1 MMESQFR
8 INEDIPSWIFGLVLL
23 AAVAASVRLIRLGY
37 GRRAPKAVVLS
48 GLIGYALLTLAAL
61 RPVRLIRRGRTVGPK
76 VVVLVDSS
84 RRLELRA
91 ENVTRSKLAQSAV
104 SELLKHYRSA
114 RVTVA
119 TFGDGPAKS
128 LKSTETL
135 AASLSTSSNSD
146 LLAALNSVFDTAGE
160 RPGAVVVVSDGRL
173 SRPHSVEATVKSALP
188 VALTG
193 VAVHVVDVGG
203 QAPPDASIRSV
214 DSLGE
219 AVAHQAFSVKVE
231 VACTGG
237 LTCTKVP
244 VTVSTLERGKIPR
257 QIAIREANLQGK
269 DSQVI
274 DFDIVLERAGSQI
287 VEVAIEPQVGDK
299 VPENDSRLLP
309 YLVSRERIRLLHI
322 AGSPSYDV
330 RELRRWLK
338 GNAAVDLV
346 SFFILRTDEDNPN
359 TDDNAGELALIPFPV
374 DELFSQHLPSF
385 DAVILQDI
393 DAARYHLDIYLE
405 RLAKYV
411 EEGGGLILVGGPS
424 AFSGG
429 SYVHSALER
438 VIPTALVVSRNPYDS
453 VEFTPTLTAAAKQAP
468 ILEPLR
474 RLVGDRLPNFPGAN
488 TLGPPKS
495 GAVVLWEHP
504 QRTFLPVRGAT
515 VAGPMPI
522 LAISDMRDG
531 RVVELGLDATYRLAW
546 GTLAAE
552 TSGRAYG
559 ALWEALIG
567 WVMHEP
573 QYASLRGELAGEC
586 VANGPATLRWRSAA
600 DVRGLL
606 TVAVEQLGQVSP
618 PVHRQQI
625 RLDNARVADVAI
637 ASLARGGYAALARL
651 DGGPE
656 ARLDFACEKGG
667 AAMADSRPDPD
678 RLRKLAEITG
688 GTYVTA
694 PRIDELPVPPSYFVD
709 ETRTA
714 VPVAPAW
721 VWAALAAVA
730 LGAQWLAARSSGIR

>member
-1 MMESQFR
+1 MRS
-8 INEDIPSWIFGLVLL
+8 N
-23 AAVAASVRLIRLGY
+23 
-37 GRRAPKAVVLS
+37 
-48 GLIGYALLTLAAL
+48 IG
-61 RPVRLIRRGRTVGPK
+61 
-76 VVVLVDSS
+76 
-84 RRLELRA
+84 
-91 ENVTRSKLAQSAV
+91 
-104 SELLKHYRSA
+104 
-114 RVTVA
+114 
-119 TFGDGPAKS
+119 
-128 LKSTETL
+128 
-135 AASLSTSSNSD
+135 
-146 LLAALNSVFDTAGE
+146 
-160 RPGAVVVVSDGRL
+160 GA
-173 SRPHSVEATVKSALP
+173 
-188 VALTG
+188 
-193 VAVHVVDVGG
+193 
-203 QAPPDASIRSV
+203 APPDASIRTV

-219 AVAHQAFSVKVE
+219 AVAHQALSMKVE

-237 LTCTKVP
+237 LVCAKIP
-244 VTVSTLERGKIPR
+244 VTVSTLERGKLPR
-257 QIAIREANLQGK
+257 EIASREANLQGRE
-269 DSQVI
+269 SQVLN
-274 DFDIVLERAGSQI
+274 FDIVLERAGSQI
-287 VEVAIEPQVGDK
+287 LEVAIAPQAGDK

-309 YLVSRERIRLLHI
+309 YFVSRDRIRLLHI

-359 TDDNAGELALIPFPV
+359 TDDNAGELSLIPFPV

-393 DAARYHLDIYLE
+393 DAARYHLDIHLE
-405 RLAKYV
+405 RLARYV

-474 RLVGDRLPNFPGAN
+474 RLLGDRLPNFPGAN
-488 TLGPPKS
+488 TLGPPKP

-504 QRTFLPVRGAT
+504 QRTFLPVHGAT

-522 LAISDMRDG
+522 LAISDVRDG
-531 RVVELGLDATYRLAW
+531 RVVELGLDATYRFAW
-546 GTLAAE
+546 GSLAAE

-567 WVMHEP
+567 WVMHEQ
-573 QYASLRGELAGEC
+573 QYASLRGELASEC
-586 VANGPATLRWRSAA
+586 VANNPVTLRWRSAA
-600 DVRGLL
+600 DARGLL
-606 TVAVEQLGQVSP
+606 SLAVEQLGQLSAT
-618 PVHRQQI
+618 VHRQQL
-625 RLDNARVADVAI
+625 RLDNAKTAELSI
-637 ASLARGGYAALARL
+637 AGLARGGYAALARL

-656 ARLDFACEKGG
+656 ARLDFACERGG
-667 AAMADSRPDPD
+667 VAMADSRPDPD
-678 RLRKLAEITG
+678 RLRKLAAITG

-694 PRIDELPVPPSYFVD
+694 PHVDELPVPPSYFLD

-721 VWAALAAVA
+721 VWSLLAATF
-730 LGAQWLAARSSGIR
+730 LGAQWLAARSTGFR